1 MTNIDNHRA
10 SDSMNR
16 VASTHE
22 YAEDIYSFLMAR
34 DKEPLVLYPNYLR
47 WRKPLVQTIFNTSFS
62 FKLETCVL
70 AVNLIDAFASRKGP
84 STVIVA
90 AHLLGQFDAE
100 TDGCIIAIATWQ
112 RDMIAHGA
120 TQWRA
125 LSLLAGTAL
134 MVASKYEENQN
145 IQVGMTV
152 IAEILQIHD
161 FTKRQKRR
169 LAIIERIFL
178 QVIDWN
184 LGVPGPLPFLQHFI
198 HERRMRPKAVIS
210 GNETNEQYD
219 NHHSNQAYARKRAST
234 PNEALVEVV
243 AESCIR
249 IAMTQHDAAWYDPNV
264 MAGICYQLALYVV
277 QSAKPDGHKDLFTEH
292 DARMIYLASRT
303 KLSAWQV
310 RRAIR
315 TLLLYIL
322 NDPFSDPRFCWWK
335 MLPEMRCLNN
345 QLLTEENLHLQRVS
359 RSLYHNVYPP
369 ELARR

>member
-1 MTNIDNHRA
+1 MTTIDNDSA

-16 VASTHE
+16 VAN
-22 YAEDIYSFLMAR
+22 
-34 DKEPLVLYPNYLR
+34 V
-47 WRKPLVQTIFNTSFS
+47 
-62 FKLETCVL
+62 
-70 AVNLIDAFASRKGP
+70 FASRKGP

-100 TDGCIIAIATWQ
+100 TDGCIIAVTTWQ

-145 IQVGMTV
+145 IQVGMAV

-198 HERRMRPKAVIS
+198 HERRMRPEAVIS
-210 GNETNEQYD
+210 GNETNEQYE
-219 NHHSNQAYARKRAST
+219 NHHSNQEYARKRAST
-234 PNEALVEVV
+234 SNEALVEVV

-277 QSAKPDGHKDLFTEH
+277 QSAKPDGYKDLFTEH

-335 MLPEMRCLNN
+335 MLPEMRFDIRMRAVIINS
-345 QLLTEENLHLQRVS
+345 QLLHNTNTGIPIMGENLIF
-359 RSLYHNVYPP
+359 YCNDFTDPDN
-369 ELARR
+369 LATAMAIWKATY

>member
-1 MTNIDNHRA
+1 MTTIDNDSA

-16 VASTHE
+16 VAS
-22 YAEDIYSFLMAR
+22 
-34 DKEPLVLYPNYLR
+34 
-47 WRKPLVQTIFNTSFS
+47 
-62 FKLETCVL
+62 
-70 AVNLIDAFASRKGP
+70 
-84 STVIVA
+84 
-90 AHLLGQFDAE
+90 QFDAE
-100 TDGCIIAIATWQ
+100 TDGCIIAVTTWQ

-145 IQVGMTV
+145 IQVGMAV

-198 HERRMRPKAVIS
+198 HERRMRPEAVIS
-210 GNETNEQYD
+210 GNETNEQYE
-219 NHHSNQAYARKRAST
+219 NHHSNQEYARKRAST
-234 PNEALVEVV
+234 SNEALVEVV

-249 IAMTQHDAAWYDPNV
+249 IAMTQHDAA
-264 MAGICYQLALYVV
+264 C
-277 QSAKPDGHKDLFTEH
+277 AKPDGYKDLFTEH

-303 KLSAWQV
+303 KLS
-310 RRAIR
+310 IP
-315 TLLLYIL
+315 I
-322 NDPFSDPRFCWWK
+322 
-335 MLPEMRCLNN
+335 MG
-345 QLLTEENLHLQRVS
+345 ENLIF
-359 RSLYHNVYPP
+359 YCNDFTDPDN
-369 ELARR
+369 LATAMAIWKATY